1 MTTKTTATKTTAPA
15 VKPAVKPTVK
25 PTVKPAVKPSV
36 KVEPAKTT
44 APAVKTTAPAVKVTA
59 PSVKVEPTKTTA
71 PAINVEAPKAEK
83 ARKARISK
91 VDSAWTALSDNILEL
106 VANDSKSS
114 VGQFIIKFFKEN
126 QTKTDITG
134 ELLAKAFV
142 TSFKTKT
149 GITPDIKWARRNV
162 KLFIDNGVMIVKG
175 HQLSATE

>member
-1 MTTKTTATKTTAPA
+1 MTTKTTATKTTA
-15 VKPAVKPTVK
+15 
-25 PTVKPAVKPSV
+25 PAVKPSV

-71 PAINVEAPKAEK
+71 PAIKVEPVKTTTPAINVEAPKAEK